1 MGSIVVETMYR
12 FDMVEL
18 FESEGNH
25 CTTNKSGLQTIES
38 AYLMTLAFT
47 SIMSIF
53 IIERIDDKKGTV
65 SIIPLVLTGI
75 ISIFYWRQEC
85 KIYALVQFVPCVVIP
100 IMAILL
106 PPMYTHSD
114 YWLWAA
120 AFYLLA
126 KIEAED
132 KPIYKWTSHVVNEHT
147 LKHLFAAM
155 VPLFLTLM
163 LSKRRIAPER
173 SASI

>member
-1 MGSIVVETMYR
+1 M
-12 FDMVEL
+12 
-18 FESEGNH
+18 
-25 CTTNKSGLQTIES
+25 Q
-38 AYLMTLAFT
+38 MTVAFT
-47 SIMSIF
+47 SIISIF
-53 IIERIDDKKGTV
+53 IIERIDDKKGTL

-75 ISIFYWRQEC
+75 ISIFYWRYFDDLRP
-85 KIYALVQFVPCVVIP
+85 YALVQFVPCIVIP

-106 PPMYTHSD
+106 PPMYTHSA

-126 KIEAED
+126 KIEEAED
-132 KPIYKWTSHVVNEHT
+132 KPIYKWTSHVVSGHT

-163 LSKRRIAPER
+163 LAKRRIAPER
-173 SASI
+173 QSLLETWKISWKKVRQNGFKMENFTYSYSNVSTEESR

>member
-1 MGSIVVETMYR
+1 
-12 FDMVEL
+12 
-18 FESEGNH
+18 
-25 CTTNKSGLQTIES
+25 
-38 AYLMTLAFT
+38 MTLAFT

-65 SIIPLVLTGI
+65 SIIPL
-75 ISIFYWRQEC
+75 
-85 KIYALVQFVPCVVIP
+85 FVPCVVIP